1 MNTQS
6 QFHPAR
12 RRRSG
17 PLPGVRRLLAV
28 LATAGLLAACGS
40 STKVSSGTTTT
51 AAGSGALTA
60 GNTASAPG
68 VTPTT
73 VTVGQIADISQP
85 VTGLFKSAQVGVEAY
100 FDYINSQGGVYG
112 RKLVLDSHDSLFQQ
126 PVVTAASN
134 EIAKNDLAFVGNYT
148 LLDPA
153 VKPVVDANAVPNIGS
168 PIGTALAADPN
179 TYDPA
184 PSTDEIAD
192 LGPFQWFK
200 EKFPQ
205 AIKHTAILYAAA
217 SPSATETYGVLKSE
231 LGDLGYQI
239 VYARGFGAFE
249 TTFPADV
256 VHMKSLGVQFFWFDG
271 PANYAATIAKEFAL
285 QNFNPIDYEVAGYG
299 SNLVQLGG
307 SAVNGMYLPLA
318 SALFLGQDARTTP
331 IVATFDKWMNQVDGT
346 DPIAS
351 WGASSWASA
360 DLFVQALK
368 AAGRNP
374 TRASL
379 VAALNHIT
387 SFNAHGLVPTS
398 NPAQDIPSPCWL
410 LAQVK
415 NGVIQRVPPSPV
427 SGFICNP
434 GGQLKLP
441 GYSPVQRPAG

>member
-1 MNTQS
+1 MI
-6 QFHPAR
+6 
-12 RRRSG
+12 
-17 PLPGVRRLLAV
+17 LIAV
-28 LATAGLLAACGS
+28 LVAACGGS
-40 STKVSSGTTTT
+40 AEKSSGATTT
-51 AAGSGALTA
+51 SGAGGSASTA

-73 VTVGQIADISQP
+73 VTVGQIADISEP
-85 VTGLFKSAQVGVEAY
+85 VTGLFKSAQVGVQAY

-112 RKLVLDSHDSLFQQ
+112 RRLVLDSHDSLFQQ
-126 PVVTAASN
+126 PVVTAAAN
-134 EIAKNDLAFVGNYT
+134 GIAKNDLAFVGNYT

-153 VKPVVDANAVPNIGS
+153 LKSAVDSGVPNIGS
-168 PIGTALAADPN
+168 PLGSSLAQDAN

-200 EKFPQ
+200 QKYPK
-205 AIKHTAILYAAA
+205 AVKHAAILYANA
-217 SPSATETYGVLKSE
+217 SPSAAETYQVLKDTWGS
-231 LGDLGYQI
+231 LGYDI

-249 TTFPADV
+249 TTFQADV

-285 QNFNPIDYEVAGYG
+285 QNFNPIIYEVAGYG
-299 SNLVQLGG
+299 SNLVSLGG

-318 SALFLGQDARTTP
+318 SALFLGQDAKTTP
-331 IVATFDKWMNQVDGT
+331 VVATFDKWMAQVDST
-346 DPIAS
+346 DPVAS

-379 VAALNHIT
+379 VAALNKIT

-398 NPAQDIPSPCWL
+398 NPAQNIPSPCWL

-415 NGVIQRVPPSPV
+415 NGAIARVSPSPAR
-427 SGFICNP
+427 GFICNP

-441 GYSPVQRPAG
+441 GYAAVQRPTS